1 MRVRALWLTLAVVI
15 AGQATCATGIEPPRA
30 TDLVEVTDG
39 LTFEF
44 GQEAICWN
52 RAEML
57 GPNKDLEPG
66 NCDDGKYIPFIPPT
80 TEVVLKPFAIE
91 QHEVSNFQYEYC
103 VAMGAC
109 TPPSGYNAP
118 GPRQQDYYE
127 IDEFDDHPVMFV
139 SKFQA
144 QEYCAFVGRRLPTE
158 LEWDRVARGNPNVV
172 AGGKRLVPTDAFS
185 SLEACKGQDVA
196 GTFCG
201 QSADTVPVDQP
212 GDDYVMEGDY
222 MIHHLF
228 SNVAEWTAD
237 AYDILRTCK
246 DAMPAECTS
255 VFECNDLV
263 GKTRLD
269 CQQAANICQPC
280 DNYDTSVEYC
290 HEGCADGSRSYYTC
304 VTWGPDSLPV
314 EASQL
319 KTGADNFG
327 AVRGGSVTTSDDRSC
342 HFYSDYRGSTIQK
355 KTDTGLSALGFRCAV
370 DL

>member
-222 MIHHLF
+222 KIHHLF

-255 VFECNDLV
+255 VFVFE
-263 GKTRLD
+263 
-269 CQQAANICQPC
+269 
-280 DNYDTSVEYC
+280 
-290 HEGCADGSRSYYTC
+290 SRSSNMSSTEYEQ
-304 VTWGPDSLPV
+304 SPV
-314 EASQL
+314 MLEPSSYFH
-319 KTGADNFG
+319 TE
-327 AVRGGSVTTSDDRSC
+327 GGSEICPRPGRVLP
-342 HFYSDYRGSTIQK
+342 GSSYEEMPFT
-355 KTDTGLSALGFRCAV
+355 LGSSGTYDV
-370 DL
+370 DLPSSS